1 MLFKIPKRDL
11 IESWFSVFSFLVVA
25 FLIFRYETLTEWYL
39 AIGVAIVALEC
50 TVLWLRRRVLT
61 AAKQMKSS
69 AIAEQD
75 AGVWRMAAY
84 SAVGCAVL
92 FIASAL
98 VDQTPVPYMLAAF
111 TAMQSQW
118 YLLHHTAADLLRS
131 NRPRLRPPLWWGMA
145 LTGSGIG
152 IILVSLLLAP
162 PVARSLSGPFSER
175 WSSLLHLASGRG
187 QFGAGP
193 MCVLFG
199 FMHQATAAHRTV
211 LGHLASP
218 TSDPQEANC

>member
-1 MLFKIPKRDL
+1 MLLKVRKRDP
-11 IESWFSVFSFLVVA
+11 IGSWFCVFVGIVLGRLVVRA
-25 FLIFRYETLTEWYL
+25 ESLTNWYL
-39 AIGVAIVALEC
+39 TIGVAVVVFEC
-50 TVLWLRRRVLT
+50 AVLWLRRRVLT

-98 VDQTPVPYMLAAF
+98 VDQTPLPYMLAAF

-118 YLLHHTAADLLRS
+118 YLLHDTAADLVRQEGRIER
-131 NRPRLRPPLWWGMA
+131 NGRRGGMIM
-145 LTGSGIG
+145 TGLGLG
-152 IILVSLLLAP
+152 IILVSILLAP
-162 PVARSLSGPFSER
+162 PMVQSLSGPFSAR
-175 WSSLLHLASGRG
+175 WRSLLRLGTGWG
-187 QFGAGP
+187 QFVAGP
-193 MCVLFG
+193 MFVLVG
-199 FMHQATAAHRTV
+199 FMSQAAAAHRTV

-218 TSDPQEANC
+218 TSDPQETNC